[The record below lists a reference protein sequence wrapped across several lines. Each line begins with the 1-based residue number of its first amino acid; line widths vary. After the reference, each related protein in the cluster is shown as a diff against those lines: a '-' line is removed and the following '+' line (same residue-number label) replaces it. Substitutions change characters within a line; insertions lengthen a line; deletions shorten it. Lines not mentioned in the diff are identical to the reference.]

1 MFWKVCWNGDTLV
14 LITFINLFSLGMLFV
29 EVYSDNVRII
39 GGNRAD
45 LILIAT
51 MFNFIIIT
59 VQYAVFSFPK
69 LYNPTL

>member
-1 MFWKVCWNGDTLV
+1 VFWKVCWNGDTLV
-14 LITFINLFSLGMLFV
+14 LITLLIYLALACFV
-29 EVYSDNVRII
+29 LKFTAIMYELL

-59 VQYAVFSFPK
+59 VQYAVFSF
-69 LYNPTL
+69 